1 VKGEILFHG
10 CSMKSLA
17 QAFPPCPLALKI
29 PKLANSISQFLK
41 TTLSRLIDWKTIL
54 VIEYP
59 LISHW
64 MGLSLIDM
72 G

>member
-1 VKGEILFHG
+1 
-10 CSMKSLA
+10 
-17 QAFPPCPLALKI
+17 
-29 PKLANSISQFLK
+29 
-41 TTLSRLIDWKTIL
+41 LIDWKTIL

-72 G
+72 GWRGPLFTSKEFLGKYFHLNKLAIQE